1 MSYLGRE
8 PNFGQFRK
16 VDVSSWTFN
25 ASNVSFPLGDQVGNV
40 NQLIVSLNGVIQ
52 EPTSDYLL
60 QAGGNNLVFTTAP
73 DSGDSCFAMVFGDV
87 GGPPI
92 VTGGVTSDMLAA
104 NLKTFDEF
112 RIQADGTSDSYTI
125 SYTPSSKG
133 SLLVTVDGVV
143 QATANFSLSGRSISF
158 DSNLDSGAFL
168 RVVDYGHKAGVFIP
182 VDGSVTQGKLADD
195 AVQVQ
200 NLDSSLVY
208 TNIPIRVNTQNITV
222 PFTIDSSKNASVIGP
237 ITVDSNVTIT
247 VNGNFTVL

>member
-1 MSYLGRE
+1 MAYIGRE

-112 RIQADGTSDSYTI
+112 TRVFQGESDSCTLSFTPSAKGALLVSIDGVIQAKNNFT
-125 SYTPSSKG
+125 
-133 SLLVTVDGVV
+133 LVDNT
-143 QATANFSLSGRSISF
+143 ISF
-158 DSNLDSGAFL
+158 DSALDSNSVL
-168 RVVDYGHKAGVFIP
+168 RVVDLGIKSSVFVP
-182 VDGSVTQGKLADD
+182 VDGSVTSGKLADQSV
-195 AVQVQ
+195 AAN
-200 NLDSSLVY
+200 NLDSSLVIN
-208 TNIPIRVNTQNITV
+208 NIPIRVNKQNIISSII
-222 PFTIDSSKNASVIGP
+222 IDSDKNASVIGP
-237 ITVDSNVTIT
+237 ITVDSGVNII

>member
-1 MSYLGRE
+1 MAYVGRE

-92 VTGGVTSDMLAA
+92 VTGGITSDMLAA

-112 RIQADGTSDSYTI
+112 TRVFQGESDSCTLSFTPSAKGALLVSIDGVIQAKNNFT
-125 SYTPSSKG
+125 
-133 SLLVTVDGVV
+133 LVDNT
-143 QATANFSLSGRSISF
+143 ISF
-158 DSNLDSGAFL
+158 DSALDSNSVL
-168 RVVDYGHKAGVFIP
+168 RVVDLGIKSSVFVP
-182 VDGSVTQGKLADD
+182 VDGSVTSGKLADQSV
-195 AVQVQ
+195 AAN
-200 NLDSSLVY
+200 NLDSSLVIN
-208 TNIPIRVNTQNITV
+208 NIPIRVNTQNIISSII
-222 PFTIDSSKNASVIGP
+222 IDSGKNASVVGP
-237 ITVDSNVTIT
+237 ITVDSGVNIR